1 MPRSG
6 PVLVLAEQPLVAA
19 MIGMLVELAGWQP
32 RFARPEELPAQAL
45 ARVRP
50 LAVVLIDIRLDS
62 VHSDLLFAL
71 AARHRVGVA
80 VFGPGDRRDEVAT
93 VARARGLPWFTATSD
108 VEHLALVL
116 RAAADQEWWQR
127 GSDRRRRAPA
137 IREPDGTIVFED
149 SNGMR
154 WTVSD
159 RREGEDRREGG
170 ALPPGGAAY
179 PIERLFVS
187 ASGERLRFDVPPSDV
202 MDLSPETLEAQLS
215 RALPA

>member
-32 RFARPEELPAQAL
+32 RFARPDEQPADAL

-50 LAVVLIDIRLDS
+50 LAVVLIDVRLDS

-71 AARHRVGVA
+71 AARQRVGVA
-80 VFGPGDRRDEVAT
+80 VYGPGERRSEVAAL
-93 VARARGLPWFTATSD
+93 ARSRGLPWFTATSD

-116 RAAADQEWWQR
+116 RAAADKEWWRR
-127 GSDRRRRAPA
+127 GSERRQHEPTL
-137 IREPDGTIVFED
+137 REPDGTIVFRD

-154 WTVSD
+154 WMVTD
-159 RREGEDRREGG
+159 RRAGDDRRDGG
-170 ALPPGGAAY
+170 GGHGAGDDRL
-179 PIERLFVS
+179 IERLFVS
-187 ASGERLRFDVPPSDV
+187 DAGERLRYELAPADIIDI
-202 MDLSPETLEAQLS
+202 SPETLETQLS
-215 RALPA
+215 RALPT